1 MVHPDDSASTHAPPG
16 VGARSAP
23 GQAWILAPLI
33 AGQPV
38 YRPGR
43 WVGGRFQ
50 YPRPQH
56 PPRITG
62 ALPAGPAAVLIH
74 GVDGSVAT
82 LCLDL
87 DTSKALKGVVDADA
101 AALGRLL
108 DSSGLRYVADVSP
121 SGGRHL
127 YVPLAERMTGP
138 EARELVEAMT
148 LMAPSL
154 DPGPHQNVT
163 DGCIRVPGS
172 LHKSGGHQILTTHLS
187 AAYDILRRRNPPA
200 AVQALRR
207 ALAPEL
213 RRARELKNRQAKAAA
228 AAAAATRG
236 PGSDAVVPGGSQSP
250 LRVLARTG
258 LYDTARYASPSEA
271 RMAVLNHF
279 AACGWTLEQVRGEL
293 TGQFP
298 GLAAL
303 YAGTGRQER
312 LLDAEWAKACA
323 FTQKPGTP
331 ERGGK
336 SARINNTSQPLLTG
350 GQAEP
355 TSRAGV
361 HQLVNDLENV
371 LYAVLDHR
379 LKERGREGV
388 SLRLLL
394 RAVLGY
400 LRTMETDTLDVGC
413 RTFAAALGKHHVTI
427 ARLLPVLASA
437 SDGILSKVGEARGRH
452 ADTYLIQLPAHF
464 EQLARDLSWRRGK
477 IHGIRPVFRAL
488 GDVAALVYEAI
499 ERGRLSP
506 TTAAIVRAT
515 GLSRTAVDTALATM
529 SSYTMIERRHG
540 HWAITAGTGLTDLA
554 RRLGALDDAAEQI
567 SRHRK
572 QRAAWHAW
580 LDRHLTPELAAHE
593 IDDPEADLYWIPPS
607 DTELHVGGTL
617 WRVA

>member
-1 MVHPDDSASTHAPPG
+1 MVPAVDSASTHAPRS
-16 VGARSAP
+16 VGARVTP
-23 GQAWILAPLI
+23 GQAWVLAPLI
-33 AGQPV
+33 AGQPF

-50 YPRPQH
+50 YPRPQNPH
-56 PPRITG
+56 RITG
-62 ALPAGPAAVLIH
+62 ALPAVPAAVLIH
-74 GVDGSVAT
+74 GADGSVAT

-87 DTSKALKGVVDADA
+87 DTSKALQGVVDADA

-108 DSSGLRYVADVSP
+108 DSCGLRYVADVSP

-127 YVPLAERMTGP
+127 YVPLAERMEAP
-138 EARELVEAMT
+138 AARELVEAMT
-148 LMAPSL
+148 LLAPSL

-172 LHKSGGHQILTTHLS
+172 LHKSGGHQILTTALS

-200 AVQALRR
+200 AVQALWR

-213 RRARELKNRQAKAAA
+213 RRARELKNRRVKAAA
-228 AAAAATRG
+228 AAATSGLGSAA
-236 PGSDAVVPGGSQSP
+236 GSPGGSQAP

-258 LYDTARYASPSEA
+258 LYDTARYASASEA

-312 LLDAEWAKACA
+312 LLNTEWAKACA
-323 FTQKPGTP
+323 FTQKPAAP
-331 ERGGK
+331 ERGEK
-336 SARINNTSQPLLTG
+336 SARINNTSPPLLTG
-350 GQAEP
+350 GAVGP
-355 TSRAGV
+355 ISKAGV

-379 LKERGREGV
+379 LKERGRKGV
-388 SLRLLL
+388 SLQLLL

-400 LRTMETDTLDVGC
+400 LRTTENNYLSVGC

-427 ARLLPVLASA
+427 ARLLPVLAAA
-437 SDGILSKVGEARGRH
+437 SDGILSKVADARGRH

-464 EQLARDLSWRRGK
+464 EPLARELSWRRGK

-506 TTAAIVRAT
+506 TTAEIVRAT

-529 SSYTMIERRHG
+529 NSYAMIERRHG
-540 HWAITAGTGLTDLA
+540 HWIITAGTALTDLA

-567 SRHRK
+567 SRHRR

-580 LDRHLTPELAAHE
+580 LDRHLIPEPVEHE
-593 IDDPEADLYWIPPS
+593 IDDPETDLYWIPPAES
-607 DTELHVGGTL
+607 ELDVGGTL

>member
-1 MVHPDDSASTHAPPG
+1 MVQPRLAASTSDAPQT
-16 VGARSAP
+16 AREVTP
-23 GQAWILAPLI
+23 DMAWALAPLI
-33 AGQPV
+33 AGAQS

-43 WVGGRFQ
+43 WIGGRFQ
-50 YPRPQH
+50 YPRPQN
-56 PPRITG
+56 PPGITA
-62 ALPAGPAAVLIH
+62 ALPSSPAAVLIH
-74 GVDGSVAT
+74 GADGSVAT

-87 DTSKALKGVVDADA
+87 DTSKALQGVVDDDA
-101 AALGRLL
+101 ARLGRLL
-108 DSSGLRYVADVSP
+108 EDCGLRYFADVSP

-127 YVPLAERMTGP
+127 YVPLAERMTAP

-148 LMAPSL
+148 LLAPSL

-172 LHKSGGHQILTTHLS
+172 AHKSGGHQILTTPLTT
-187 AAYDILRRRNPPA
+187 AYDILRRRNPA
-200 AVQALRR
+200 NAVTALRL

-213 RRARELKNRQAKAAA
+213 QRSRELKARTVKLATAAA
-228 AAAAATRG
+228 AQGFRG
-236 PGSDAVVPGGSQSP
+236 MPVGTSQSP

-258 LYDTARYASPSEA
+258 LYDTAKYASPSEA

-279 AACGWTLEQVRGEL
+279 ASCGWTLDQVRGEL
-293 TGQFP
+293 AGQFP

-303 YAGTGRQER
+303 YGNTGRQER
-312 LLDAEWAKACA
+312 LLPTEWANACSWI
-323 FTQKPGTP
+323 QKPEPRQSSRRTAPINDTSLP
-331 ERGGK
+331 E
-336 SARINNTSQPLLTG
+336 PTG
-350 GQAEP
+350 GAVR
-355 TSRAGV
+355 TASKAGV

-379 LKERGREGV
+379 LKERGREGL

-400 LRTMETDTLDVGC
+400 MRTMETDLLDVGC
-413 RTFAAALGKHHVTI
+413 RTFATAMGKHHGTI
-427 ARLLPVLASA
+427 SRLLRVLEHA
-437 SDGILSKVGEARGRH
+437 SDGILTKVSDARGRN
-452 ADTYLIQLPAHF
+452 ADAYVIQLPQHF
-464 EQLARDLSWRRGK
+464 EQLARELSWRSGK

-506 TTAAIVRAT
+506 STAGIVRST
-515 GLSRTAVDTALATM
+515 GLSRTAVETALATM
-529 SSYTMIERRHG
+529 SSYNMIQRRHG
-540 HWAITAGTGLTDLA
+540 KWTITAGTGLTALA

-567 SRHRK
+567 TRHRK

-580 LDRHLTPELAAHE
+580 LDRNLVSALTEQE
-593 IDDPEADLYWIPPS
+593 VEDPDSGRYWIPPS
-607 DTELHVGGTL
+607 DDDLGFLGML

>member
-1 MVHPDDSASTHAPPG
+1 
-16 VGARSAP
+16 
-23 GQAWILAPLI
+23 
-33 AGQPV
+33 
-38 YRPGR
+38 
-43 WVGGRFQ
+43 
-50 YPRPQH
+50 
-56 PPRITG
+56 
-62 ALPAGPAAVLIH
+62 
-74 GVDGSVAT
+74 
-82 LCLDL
+82 
-87 DTSKALKGVVDADA
+87 
-101 AALGRLL
+101 
-108 DSSGLRYVADVSP
+108 
-121 SGGRHL
+121 
-127 YVPLAERMTGP
+127 AERMEAP
-138 EARELVEAMT
+138 AARELVEAMT
-148 LMAPSL
+148 LLASSL

-172 LHKSGGHQILTTHLS
+172 LHKSGGHQILTTALS

-200 AVQALRR
+200 AVQALWR

-213 RRARELKNRQAKAAA
+213 RRAQELKNRQAKAAA
-228 AAAAATRG
+228 AAAIRGLGSAAV
-236 PGSDAVVPGGSQSP
+236 SPGGSQSP

-312 LLDAEWAKACA
+312 LLNTEWAKACA

-331 ERGGK
+331 EAGKK
-336 SARINNTSQPLLTG
+336 SARINNTSRPLLTG
-350 GQAEP
+350 GAIGSV
-355 TSRAGV
+355 TKAGV

-394 RAVLGY
+394 RSVLGY
-400 LRTMETDTLDVGC
+400 MRTRESNVLDVGC
-413 RTFAAALGKHHVTI
+413 RTFASGLGKHHVTI
-427 ARLLPVLASA
+427 ARLLPVLAAA

-464 EQLARDLSWRRGK
+464 EQLARELSWRRGK

-506 TTAAIVRAT
+506 TTATIVRAT
-515 GLSRTAVDTALATM
+515 GLSRTAVETALATM
-529 SSYTMIERRHG
+529 SSYTMTERHHG
-540 HWAITAGTGLTDLA
+540 QWRITAGTGLTDLA

-580 LDRHLTPELAAHE
+580 LDRHLIPELVEHE
-593 IDDPEADLYWIPPS
+593 IDVPETDLYWIPPS
-607 DTELHVGGTL
+607 DGELDVGGML